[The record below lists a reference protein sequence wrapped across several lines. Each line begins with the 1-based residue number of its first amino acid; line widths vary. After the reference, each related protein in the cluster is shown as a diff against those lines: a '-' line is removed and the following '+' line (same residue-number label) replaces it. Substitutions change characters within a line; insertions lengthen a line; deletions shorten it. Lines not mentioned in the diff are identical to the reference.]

1 MKKHNGFN
9 KKKYLV
15 IPAVAL
21 ATLLA
26 GGAVSAHGF
35 GGFMPKGD
43 PQQMATQWEEKI
55 SEHAGF
61 LGISVDEMKAK
72 WAEGKNLQQIAA
84 EKGITQQQ
92 LQEKMKAA
100 RETQE
105 KEWLQTLVTQ
115 GKITQ
120 AQADARL
127 QVMKQK
133 QGQRAGMK
141 GNHMNGKRGGGM
153 GMGMMTP
160 PAAQQ

>member
-43 PQQMATQWEEKI
+43 PQQMATQWEQRI
-55 SEHAGF
+55 SQEAGL
-61 LGISVDEMKAK
+61 LGITADEMKSK

-84 EKGITQQQ
+84 EKGINQQQ
-92 LQEKMKAA
+92 LHEKMKTV
-100 RETQE
+100 REAQE

-127 QVMKQK
+127 QVMKEK
-133 QGQRAGMK
+133 QAQRGTMK
-141 GNHMNGKRGGGM
+141 GNHMGGKRGGGM
-153 GMGMMTP
+153 GMGMMTSP
-160 PAAQQ
+160 TAQQ